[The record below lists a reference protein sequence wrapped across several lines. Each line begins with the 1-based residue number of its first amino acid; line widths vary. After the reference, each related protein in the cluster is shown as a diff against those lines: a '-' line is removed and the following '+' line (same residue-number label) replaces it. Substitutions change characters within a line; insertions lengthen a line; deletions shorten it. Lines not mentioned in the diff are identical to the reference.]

1 MEVGGATSSCPARV
15 GSRYRRFQLRTDSGG
30 TVRTSV
36 HIGNRWRD
44 RPPGRASGQVER
56 RARATALRNVPR
68 RGTKPMEDE
77 VSCVRQ
83 RSCGASTRQRSN
95 ASKAAVSRGGGCE
108 GPATDRRSFALG
120 TRRKNAWRSASADSS
135 PSVFS
140 ALPIPGSWCAQA
152 RRVLRSVRATERQGG
167 NGRGDTVR
175 LLARESS
182 GGMNASR
189 GRGECALGTR
199 RQRLVVSHPP
209 PKRAEPQSVAGCN
222 TPATLSD
229 PKSDPCR
236 TRSGAVRGANRRGG
250 VKPRGRNVSRAA
262 LAGTRGRCRSR
273 VIGRGGS

>member
-1 MEVGGATSSCPARV
+1 MPRSPQGGRRIERSLTSRTPWRSAVPPLPVPQGSGRDTADPAPDRLRRHDAHFGMRRQPLEGSCPPRPRERSVRARLRS
-15 GSRYRRFQLRTDSGG
+15 GACFQ
-30 TVRTSV
+30 
-36 HIGNRWRD
+36 
-44 RPPGRASGQVER
+44 ASARSPVER

-140 ALPIPGSWCAQA
+140 APPIPGSRCARA
-152 RRVLRSVRATERQGG
+152 RRVPRSVRATERQGG

-189 GRGECALGTR
+189 GRGDVHSARDG
-199 RQRLVVSHPP
+199 
-209 PKRAEPQSVAGCN
+209 
-222 TPATLSD
+222 
-229 PKSDPCR
+229 
-236 TRSGAVRGANRRGG
+236 
-250 VKPRGRNVSRAA
+250 NVSW
-262 LAGTRGRCRSR
+262 
-273 VIGRGGS
+273 

>member
-1 MEVGGATSSCPARV
+1 VPRSPQGGRRIERSLTSQTPWRSAVPPLPV
-15 GSRYRRFQLRTDSGG
+15 PQGSGRDTADSGSG
-30 TVRTSV
+30 QTPAARCALRCASATAGG
-36 HIGNRWRD
+36 ID
-44 RPPGRASGQVER
+44 PPGRASGQVER

-140 ALPIPGSWCAQA
+140 APPIPGSWCARA
-152 RRVLRSVRATERQGG
+152 RRVLRSERATERQGG

-189 GRGECALGTR
+189 GRGDVHSARDGNVVGRVTR
-199 RQRLVVSHPP
+199 R
-209 PKRAEPQSVAGCN
+209 
-222 TPATLSD
+222 
-229 PKSDPCR
+229 
-236 TRSGAVRGANRRGG
+236 
-250 VKPRGRNVSRAA
+250 RNAPNPSR
-262 LAGTRGRCRSR
+262 
-273 VIGRGGS
+273 